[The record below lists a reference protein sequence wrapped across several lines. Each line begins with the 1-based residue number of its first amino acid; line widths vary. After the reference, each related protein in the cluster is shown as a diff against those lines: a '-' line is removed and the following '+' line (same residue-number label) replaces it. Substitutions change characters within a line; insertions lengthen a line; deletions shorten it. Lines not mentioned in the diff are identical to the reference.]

1 MRVDFTAATAMLGLP
16 GFGLLAVSEYA
27 GECEHAVETVA
38 DEAFCHG
45 CGARAHPHG
54 RRPVWVRDLPAG
66 GRPVT
71 IVWVKRVWR
80 CREAA
85 CAVSSWTETSTAIG
99 GRMCMTERARAEAC
113 RRVGQDDDS
122 VAQVARS
129 FGVGW
134 ATVMSCVVDHGTPL
148 VDDPARTAGVAAL
161 GVDETSFLAANA
173 THHTLFVTGFVD
185 IGSGRLLDVVQNRC
199 GASVS
204 GWLARQPR
212 PWRDGIDVLALDPHR
227 GYYNGLRDGFADR
240 AGRGLTAPVMVVDHF
255 HAVKLA
261 NTAIDDVRRRVQQE
275 TLGHR
280 GRTGDPLYGIR
291 RVLLRGHERLT
302 ARAWDRL
309 LAGLDAGDA
318 GQQVARTWIG
328 KEELRRVYAAH
339 DLPDARRR
347 LTDFYL
353 HCTFSEAPELQRLAR
368 TISGWEAE
376 ILAYFTTGRASNGRT
391 EATNLLVKR
400 TKRTGF
406 GFRSFR
412 NYRLRLLL
420 TCGVTWQTHQTT
432 PIRGRLPRLAA

>member
-1 MRVDFTAATAMLGLP
+1 MRVDVTAATAMLGLP
-16 GFGLLAVSEYA
+16 GFRLLAVSEYA
-27 GECEHAVETVA
+27 GECEQAVETVEV
-38 DEAFCHG
+38 EAFCRG
-45 CGARAHPHG
+45 CGARARPHG

-80 CREAA
+80 CREAG
-85 CAVSSWTETSTAIG
+85 CAVSSWTETAEAIG
-99 GRMCMTERARAEAC
+99 ARMSMTERARAEAC

-122 VAQVARS
+122 VAEVARS

-134 ATVMSCVVDHGTPL
+134 ATAMSCVVDHGTPR
-148 VDDPARTAGVAAL
+148 VDDPDRLAGVAAL

-173 THHTLFVTGFVD
+173 THHTMFVTGFVD

-204 GWLARQPR
+204 GWLAAQPR
-212 PWRDGIDVLALDPHR
+212 QWRDGIDVLALDPHR

-302 ARAWDRL
+302 ARAWSGSWPVSTPATPASRSPTP
-309 LAGLDAGDA
+309 GS
-318 GQQVARTWIG
+318 
-328 KEELRRVYAAH
+328 
-339 DLPDARRR
+339 ARRNCGASMPH
-347 LTDFYL
+347 TTWPTPAAGSPTST
-353 HCTFSEAPELQRLAR
+353 CTAR
-368 TISGWEAE
+368 SARQLNFSGWPAPSP
-376 ILAYFTTGRASNGRT
+376 GG
-391 EATNLLVKR
+391 
-400 TKRTGF
+400 
-406 GFRSFR
+406 
-412 NYRLRLLL
+412 RLRSWP
-420 TCGVTWQTHQTT
+420 TSPPAAPQT
-432 PIRGRLPRLAA
+432 GEPRRPTSW